1 VELNKKA
8 YCDAALIVRTIFE
21 WHKRFQEGRESVKDD
36 KRRGRPTTSRTYDN
50 IAAVAKMVEE
60 DRNLTSRLTADK
72 LGITKTVVLLI
83 LRVDLKKLNLCSR
96 FFPPAHHRP
105 GPFGS
110 KNLTVS
116 DSKTS
121 RNIGPPPYS
130 PDLSPPPILPLHE
143 GDIPAEGCKIWYN

>member
-1 VELNKKA
+1 VVGPQQVE
-8 YCDAALIVRTIFE
+8 TM
-21 WHKRFQEGRESVKDD
+21 
-36 KRRGRPTTSRTYDN
+36 TTSP
-50 IAAVAKMVEE
+50 VEE

-83 LRVDLKKLNLCSR
+83 LRVDLKKQKLCSR
-96 FFPPAHHRP
+96 FFPPARRRP

-110 KNLTVS
+110 KNSTVS

-121 RNIGPPPYS
+121 RNIETPPKYS

-143 GDIPAEGCKIWYN
+143 GDVPAEGCKIWYN